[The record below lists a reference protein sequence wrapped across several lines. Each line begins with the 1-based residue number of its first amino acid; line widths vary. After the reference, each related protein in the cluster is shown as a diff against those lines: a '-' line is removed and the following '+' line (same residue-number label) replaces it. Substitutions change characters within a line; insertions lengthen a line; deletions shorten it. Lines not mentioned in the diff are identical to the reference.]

1 MNNINDFPNKNNI
14 YNNDIKNMNNN
25 HNIKKA
31 NNNNNNYMKNSN
43 NYKKNNNNFNN
54 NNNNKFNNNNN
65 KYNNNINYKNNN
77 YKNNINYNKN
87 NNNFNNNNNNNY
99 NNSNFN
105 KNNNNYNNNNFTNN
119 QNNNLQ
125 NNTIYNSTN
134 DNFINTNN
142 NNENYNNSNLF
153 NENMDDIDNSIK
165 SVVIDKNKKKKQL
178 IERLKKED
186 DFCKSNVIFEEK
198 NNNNEYTNKGSS
210 IKNSEIYLKN
220 NPSINK
226 KKLEENLNYK
236 NNYENKNDVNYID
249 SIVEKIN
256 NYKLTIN
263 QKEFEK
269 YELINDFSSEKI
281 FLSDLEHF
289 KNLIDNEPDD
299 ILFHYRQSNFISKK
313 YLSNQYYTLK
323 SEFKTLLELMSFL
336 DENYNELIDKNYQMN
351 KNINLYNNKT
361 IKPNYSQNVNKI
373 FGNLDNLESFIYN
386 FDLINEYE
394 IMLFCYKYFNYWRQC
409 KNDGNSFYRIF
420 MFLYI
425 EYFILNKNVE
435 KLKILIKA
443 ITEKNL
449 IDYYKSYN
457 INLNNVFEIFKII
470 LFFMENKKDVKSAYK
485 EFLNAYNL
493 EDNSFDLT
501 LILYL
506 RKIVHTYMNKLIKLY
521 QKREETDIKIIN
533 LESILTLNV
542 EPDIL
547 VIILM
552 PYIFDVNL
560 VVLFIEGDY
569 SAPKKDI
576 INLYS
581 QDESG
586 LPLIIIGNF
595 YNNYYPLYSRSNKE
609 IIYYDFNKFKNMGI
623 KKLICFGNKFKC
635 NDCNNENN
643 QIIFLEKKKKV
654 CAQCLKN
661 FLSDTI
667 NELANN
673 FYKEAKCYSLEYY
686 LQPIF
691 LKDNIFINNFEF
703 KEIYKNKLNMF
714 DAIYNV
720 LENICF
726 NCHKTFKS
734 NELILMKCKCKFCK
748 RCLEKKINE
757 YTSSHKLL
765 NVYEKKTFKKIKCC
779 CNKDFDYDN
788 AKEYIEFTQE
798 EIDKAAERLY
808 DFIYNTCCI
817 CLKSIK
823 DNPSLLYKPI
833 KIEKENDGNYG
844 IDFNDMN
851 HILCKK
857 CYISIHKQKH
867 KKTTLPNKI
876 KPTEDDLKNNENFI
890 SCNICDK
897 IHRIR
902 KELNDDDEE
911 IKGNY
916 CSGCLIL

>member
-1 MNNINDFPNKNNI
+1 
-14 YNNDIKNMNNN
+14 
-25 HNIKKA
+25 
-31 NNNNNNYMKNSN
+31 
-43 NYKKNNNNFNN
+43 
-54 NNNNKFNNNNN
+54 
-65 KYNNNINYKNNN
+65 
-77 YKNNINYNKN
+77 
-87 NNNFNNNNNNNY
+87 
-99 NNSNFN
+99 
-105 KNNNNYNNNNFTNN
+105 
-119 QNNNLQ
+119 
-125 NNTIYNSTN
+125 
-134 DNFINTNN
+134 
-142 NNENYNNSNLF
+142 
-153 NENMDDIDNSIK
+153 
-165 SVVIDKNKKKKQL
+165 
-178 IERLKKED
+178 
-186 DFCKSNVIFEEK
+186 
-198 NNNNEYTNKGSS
+198 
-210 IKNSEIYLKN
+210 
-220 NPSINK
+220 
-226 KKLEENLNYK
+226 
-236 NNYENKNDVNYID
+236 
-249 SIVEKIN
+249 
-256 NYKLTIN
+256 
-263 QKEFEK
+263 
-269 YELINDFSSEKI
+269 
-281 FLSDLEHF
+281 
-289 KNLIDNEPDD
+289 
-299 ILFHYRQSNFISKK
+299 
-313 YLSNQYYTLK
+313 
-323 SEFKTLLELMSFL
+323 MSFL

-351 KNINLYNNKT
+351 KNINLFNNNQT
-361 IKPNYSQNVNKI
+361 IKPNYSKNCNKI

-386 FDLINEYE
+386 FDLKNEYE

-425 EYFILNKNVE
+425 ENFILNKNIE

-443 ITEKNL
+443 ITEQNL
-449 IDYYKSYN
+449 IGYYKSYN

-470 LFFMENKKDVKSAYK
+470 LYFMENKKDVKSAYK

-506 RKIVHTYMNKLIKLY
+506 RKIVHTYMNKLINLY
-521 QKREETDIKIIN
+521 KKREERDIKIIN

-542 EPDIL
+542 EPDML

-560 VVLFIEGDY
+560 ILLFIEGDY
-569 SAPKKDI
+569 SEPKKDI

-609 IIYYDFNKFKNMGI
+609 IVYNDFNKFKNMGI
-623 KKLICFGNKFKC
+623 KKLIYFGNKFKC
-635 NDCNNENN
+635 NDCNNENI
-643 QIIFLEKKKKV
+643 QIIFLEKKKKA

-661 FLSDTI
+661 FLSSTI
-667 NELANN
+667 NQLANN

-691 LKDNIFINNFEF
+691 LNNNIYINNFEF

-726 NCHKTFKS
+726 NCHKNFES
-734 NELILMKCKCKFCK
+734 NELILLKCKCKLCK
-748 RCLEKKINE
+748 RCLEEKINK
-757 YTSSHKLL
+757 YTHSYKLL
-765 NVYEKKTFKKIKCC
+765 NIYEKKTFKKIKCC

-788 AKEYIEFTQE
+788 AKEYIEFTQK
-798 EIDKAAERLY
+798 EIDNAAERLY
-808 DFIYNTCCI
+808 DCIYNTCCI

-823 DNPSLLYKPI
+823 DNPTLLYRPI
-833 KIEKENDGNYG
+833 KIEKESDGNYG

-857 CYISIHKQKH
+857 CYISLLKQKQ

-876 KPTEDDLKNNENFI
+876 KSTEDDLKYNENYF

-902 KELNDDDEE
+902 NESKDDDEE

-916 CSGCLIL
+916 CGGCLIL